1 MRHLYMD
8 TRALYYDSNDGIP
21 RDVKNRLRT
30 KVKPD
35 RENGDDLLAT
45 QMWELRLGASNSQGA
60 LSYIWEDQQMTTS
73 RKLSLAEKFKM
84 DNLRILDADYA
95 KKEEIIKKQ
104 MTILSDQKNRL
115 LVTKSN

>member
-1 MRHLYMD
+1 
-8 TRALYYDSNDGIP
+8 
-21 RDVKNRLRT
+21 
-30 KVKPD
+30 
-35 RENGDDLLAT
+35 
-45 QMWELRLGASNSQGA
+45 MWELRLGASNSQGA

-104 MTILSDQKNRL
+104 MTILSDQKKQIVSNKKQLEVINKNSNKATLDLSAQKQELKAQSQQLDLERKKTMTL
-115 LVTKSN
+115 KKS